1 MTFKIEIKK
10 LADEF
15 ESLIKNNEMHD
26 EKTQKELSKLQKRA
40 FELEKK
46 ILDEE
51 LQIMVVDM
59 KMINE
64 VEVGSK
70 TV

>member
-1 MTFKIEIKK
+1 MKFKIEIKK
-10 LADEF
+10 IEDEF

-51 LQIMVVDM
+51 L
-59 KMINE
+59 
-64 VEVGSK
+64 
-70 TV
+70 